1 MARFEYAALTATG
14 EQVKG
19 VVTGTTPAG
28 VTDSLVLQGLTVQ
41 QVRAARRGRFD
52 IELTASRV
60 KRPELANFSRQMA
73 AFLSAGVPILDGLRI
88 IETETTDKTLR
99 RVVREV
105 GDSLRF
111 GDSFAGAMA
120 AHEKA
125 FPAFYVAVLRSAELT
140 GELPVVLDQLA
151 GYIERDSEARRKISA
166 ALTYPL
172 LVVLMA
178 AVTVGVMTV
187 FVLPRFE
194 QFFASLGADLP
205 LPTRMLLAVTGVLQR
220 WWPVL
225 LVLLVVLVLCVTL
238 GVRTRRGRYARDWLL
253 LRTPAL
259 GDVVRFTVIERFCR
273 ILTAMTRAGVTI
285 PEALRLAT
293 VGANN
298 LVFERALVTVR
309 GRMLQGDGLA
319 RPVADTGLFPGTVT
333 QMMRVGEETGT
344 LDDLLEVVAAYYSRE
359 LEHKLKRLT
368 NLFEPLAV
376 IVVGLIVGFVA
387 VALVSAMY
395 GVFNQVDVG

>member
-14 EQVKG
+14 EQVKD